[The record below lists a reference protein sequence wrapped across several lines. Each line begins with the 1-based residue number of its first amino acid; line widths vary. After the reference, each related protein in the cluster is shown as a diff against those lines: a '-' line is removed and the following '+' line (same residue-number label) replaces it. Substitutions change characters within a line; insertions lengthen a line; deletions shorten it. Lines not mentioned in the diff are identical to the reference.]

1 MILNIHNGNNRMEQ
15 CKNDVIVEH
24 IKNYSKHI
32 DEFRTQAN
40 SQGIWLFISTL
51 GCWSVNIPLIQVIAA
66 ALLFC
71 IFIFNA
77 KQDMTDKRAFHIIE
91 KDIEKDIDSNLTG
104 DARKARLYD
113 LGLVE
118 EYRKSIIPV
127 LKTSPIFIVCYIF
140 YSISFLVFFS
150 NLLPGM
156 KLIFNF

>member
-1 MILNIHNGNNRMEQ
+1 MEQ
-15 CKNDVIVEH
+15 CKNDVILEH

-32 DEFRTQAN
+32 DEFRTQTN

-51 GCWSVNIPLIQVIAA
+51 GCWSVNIPPIQVIAA
-66 ALLFC
+66 ILLFC
-71 IFIFNA
+71 IFIFNS
-77 KQDMTDKRAFHIIE
+77 KQDMTEKRAFHKIE
-91 KDIEKDIDSNLTG
+91 EDIAKNIDSNLTG

-113 LGLVE
+113 MGLVE
-118 EYRKSIIPV
+118 EYRKSIIPI

-150 NLLPGM
+150 NLFPRM

>member
-1 MILNIHNGNNRMEQ
+1 MAAFLLMILNIHNGNNRMEQ

-77 KQDMTDKRAFHIIE
+77 KQDMTDKRSFHIIE

-127 LKTSPIFIVCYIF
+127 LKTSPILIVCYIF
-140 YSISFLVFFS
+140 YSISFLVFF
-150 NLLPGM
+150 
-156 KLIFNF
+156 F

>member
-1 MILNIHNGNNRMEQ
+1 MEQ
-15 CKNDVIVEH
+15 CKNDAILEH

-32 DEFRTQAN
+32 DEFRSQAN

-66 ALLFC
+66 ILLFC
-71 IFIFNA
+71 IFIFNS
-77 KQDMTDKRAFHIIE
+77 KQDMTEKRAFHKIE
-91 KDIEKDIDSNLTG
+91 EDIAKGIDSNLIG
-104 DARKARLYD
+104 DSRKARLYD

-118 EYRKSIIPV
+118 KYRKEIKPV

-150 NLLPGM
+150 NLFPRM

>member
-1 MILNIHNGNNRMEQ
+1 MEQ
-15 CKNDVIVEH
+15 CKNDAILEH

-32 DEFRTQAN
+32 DEFRSQAN
-40 SQGIWLFISTL
+40 PQGIWLFISTL

-66 ALLFC
+66 ILLFC
-71 IFIFNA
+71 IFIFNS
-77 KQDMTDKRAFHIIE
+77 KQDMTEKRAFHKIE
-91 KDIEKDIDSNLTG
+91 EDIAKDIDSNLIG
-104 DARKARLYD
+104 DSRKARLYD

-118 EYRKSIIPV
+118 KYRKAIKPV

-150 NLLPGM
+150 NLFPRM

>member
-1 MILNIHNGNNRMEQ
+1 MEQ
-15 CKNDVIVEH
+15 CKNDAILEH

-32 DEFRTQAN
+32 DEFRSQAN

-66 ALLFC
+66 ILLFF
-71 IFIFNA
+71 IFIFNS
-77 KQDMTDKRAFHIIE
+77 KQDMTEKRAFHKIE
-91 KDIEKDIDSNLTG
+91 EDIAKDIDSNLIG
-104 DARKARLYD
+104 DSRKARLYD

-118 EYRKSIIPV
+118 KYRKEIKPV

-150 NLLPGM
+150 NLFPRM

>member
-1 MILNIHNGNNRMEQ
+1 MDQ
-15 CKNDVIVEH
+15 CKNDVILED

-32 DEFRTQAN
+32 DEFRSQAN

-51 GCWSVNIPLIQVIAA
+51 GCWSVNIPLIQIIAA
-66 ALLFC
+66 ILLFC
-71 IFIFNA
+71 IFIFNS
-77 KQDMTDKRAFHIIE
+77 KQEMTDKRTFHKIE
-91 KDIEKDIDSNLTG
+91 KDIENDIDSNLTG
-104 DARKARLYD
+104 DTKKARLYD

-140 YSISFLVFFS
+140 YSISLLVFLSKLF
-150 NLLPGM
+150 PQM

>member
-1 MILNIHNGNNRMEQ
+1 MEQ
-15 CKNDVIVEH
+15 CKNDVIIEH

-32 DEFRTQAN
+32 DEFRSQAN

-51 GCWSVNIPLIQVIAA
+51 RCWSVNIPLIQVIAA
-66 ALLFC
+66 ILLFC
-71 IFIFNA
+71 IFIFNS
-77 KQDMTDKRAFHIIE
+77 KQEMTDKRAFHKIE

-104 DARKARLYD
+104 DFRKARLYD

-150 NLLPGM
+150 HLFPRM

>member
-1 MILNIHNGNNRMEQ
+1 MDQ
-15 CKNDVIVEH
+15 CKNDVILEH

-51 GCWSVNIPLIQVIAA
+51 GCWSVNIPLIQIITAF
-66 ALLFC
+66 LLFC
-71 IFIFNA
+71 IFIFNS
-77 KQDMTDKRAFHIIE
+77 KQEMTDKRSFHKIE
-91 KDIEKDIDSNLTG
+91 KDIENDIDSNLTG
-104 DARKARLYD
+104 DTKKARLYD

-140 YSISFLVFFS
+140 YSISFLAFLS
-150 NLLPGM
+150 NLFPRM
-156 KLIFNF
+156 KLIFTF

>member
-1 MILNIHNGNNRMEQ
+1 MEQ
-15 CKNDVIVEH
+15 CRNDAILEH

-32 DEFRTQAN
+32 DEFSSQAS

-66 ALLFC
+66 ILLFC
-71 IFIFNA
+71 IFIFNS
-77 KQDMTDKRAFHIIE
+77 KQDMTEKRAFHKIE
-91 KDIEKDIDSNLTG
+91 EDIAKDIDSNLIG
-104 DARKARLYD
+104 DPRKARLYD

-118 EYRKSIIPV
+118 KYRKAIKPV

-150 NLLPGM
+150 NLFPLM

>member
-1 MILNIHNGNNRMEQ
+1 MDQ
-15 CKNDVIVEH
+15 CKNDVILEH

-51 GCWSVNIPLIQVIAA
+51 GCWSVNIPLIQIIAA
-66 ALLFC
+66 FLLFC
-71 IFIFNA
+71 IFIFNS
-77 KQDMTDKRAFHIIE
+77 KQEMTDKRTFHKIE
-91 KDIEKDIDSNLTG
+91 KDIENDIDSNLTG
-104 DARKARLYD
+104 DTKKARLYD

-140 YSISFLVFFS
+140 YSISLLVFFS
-150 NLLPGM
+150 NLFPRM
-156 KLIFNF
+156 KFIFNF

>member
-1 MILNIHNGNNRMEQ
+1 MDQ
-15 CKNDVIVEH
+15 CKNDVILEH

-51 GCWSVNIPLIQVIAA
+51 GCWSVNIPLIQIIAA
-66 ALLFC
+66 FLLFC
-71 IFIFNA
+71 IFNS
-77 KQDMTDKRAFHIIE
+77 KQEMTDKRSFHKIE
-91 KDIEKDIDSNLTG
+91 KDIENDIDSNLTG
-104 DARKARLYD
+104 DTKKARLYD

-140 YSISFLVFFS
+140 YSISFLAFLS
-150 NLLPGM
+150 NLFPRM
-156 KLIFNF
+156 KLIFTF

>member
-1 MILNIHNGNNRMEQ
+1 MEQ
-15 CKNDVIVEH
+15 CKNDVILEN

-32 DEFRTQAN
+32 DEFRSQVN

-66 ALLFC
+66 ILLFC
-71 IFIFNA
+71 IFIFNS
-77 KQDMTDKRAFHIIE
+77 KQDMTDKRAFHKIE

-104 DARKARLYD
+104 DSRKARLYD
-113 LGLVE
+113 LRLIE

-127 LKTSPIFIVCYIF
+127 LKTSPMFIVCYIF
-140 YSISFLVFFS
+140 YSISFLVFSS
-150 NLLPGM
+150 NLFPRV